1 MGLTVSKCE
10 KFVAEAP
17 ADKVKKHPAG
27 DGLYF
32 VVGRGRAYWSY
43 QFRRGTS
50 WSAKG
55 LGGYPE
61 FSPKDA
67 RDRLK
72 HWQVT
77 GSLHGEPPRAAQT
90 FLKINPSTPR
100 KATAEVG
107 VPFTEALSQWL
118 EIASQGWRNPR
129 TAAQARSAL
138 TKLPLSAEPVDL
150 VNTDMVLRDLLRLP
164 ARQRQDVRMW
174 LAALLDFT
182 KGQKWRTWD
191 PDEGN
196 PAKFENER
204 RGMWPKF
211 KKSGN
216 HHAALPWADLPA
228 LMAKLPAD
236 KSDASR
242 ALMWTIL
249 TAVRTGDTEGAK
261 WKQIHGDIWTIPV
274 AKNGKPLRVPLTKT
288 ALALL
293 GKRPK
298 KPDAPLFDL
307 RPNAMRICLQA
318 IEPDVTVHGMR
329 STFRDWCSE
338 HEHRR
343 DLAEMALG
351 HAIGSA
357 VEGAYARSDLLKLRH
372 ELMDAWST
380 YATGH

>member
-1 MGLTVSKCE
+1 M
-10 KFVAEAP
+10 
-17 ADKVKKHPAG
+17 
-27 DGLYF
+27 
-32 VVGRGRAYWSY
+32 
-43 QFRRGTS
+43 
-50 WSAKG
+50 
-55 LGGYPE
+55 
-61 FSPKDA
+61 
-67 RDRLK
+67 
-72 HWQVT
+72 
-77 GSLHGEPPRAAQT
+77 
-90 FLKINPSTPR
+90 
-100 KATAEVG
+100 
-107 VPFTEALSQWL
+107 
-118 EIASQGWRNPR
+118 
-129 TAAQARSAL
+129 
-138 TKLPLSAEPVDL
+138 TKLPLSAEPVDRI
-150 VNTDMVLRDLLRLP
+150 NTDMVLRDLLPLP

-211 KKSGN
+211 KKSEN

-228 LMAKLPAD
+228 VMAKLSAE

-274 AKNGKPLRVPLTKT
+274 AKNGKSLRVPLTKA

-298 KPDAPLFDL
+298 YPDARLFDL
-307 RPNAMRICLQA
+307 TQNAMLNCLQA

-338 HEHRR
+338 HEYKR

-351 HAIGSA
+351 HAVGSA
-357 VEGAYARSDLLKLRH
+357 VERAYARSDLLKLRR

>member
-1 MGLTVSKCE
+1 MSLTVSKCE
-10 KFVAEAP
+10 QFVAQAP
-17 ADKVKKHPAG
+17 ADKVKKYPAG

-43 QFRRGTS
+43 QFRRGAS

-55 LGGYPE
+55 LGGYPK

-77 GSLHGEPPRAAQT
+77 GSLPGEPPRAR
-90 FLKINPSTPR
+90 PSTPR

-118 EIASQGWRNPR
+118 AIASLGWRNPR

-138 TKLPLSAEPVDL
+138 IKLPLSAEPVDRI
-150 VNTDMVLRDLLRLP
+150 NTATVLRDLLQLP

-216 HHAALPWADLPA
+216 HHAALPWVDLPA
-228 LMAKLPAD
+228 LMAKLAAD
-236 KSDASR
+236 KSDVSR
-242 ALMWTIL
+242 ALAWTIL

-274 AKNGKPLRVPLTKT
+274 AKNGKPPRVPLTKA
-288 ALALL
+288 ALTLL

-298 KPDAPLFDL
+298 NPNAPLFDL
-307 RPNAMRICLQA
+307 RPNAMLNCLQA
-318 IEPDVTVHGMR
+318 IEPDMTVHGMR

-338 HEHRR
+338 HEHKR
-343 DLAEMALG
+343 DLAETALG
-351 HAIGSA
+351 HAVGSA
-357 VEGAYARSDLLKLRH
+357 VERAYARSDLLKLRR

-380 YATGH
+380 YATGHINVKS

>member
-1 MGLTVSKCE
+1 MGLTVSQCE
-10 KFVAEAP
+10 KLLAQAP
-17 ADKVKKHPAG
+17 AEKVKKHPAG

-43 QFRRGTS
+43 QFRRGAS

-77 GSLHGEPPRAAQT
+77 GLLPGESPRT
-90 FLKINPSTPR
+90 RPR
-100 KATAEVG
+100 TTNEAAEVG

-118 EIASQGWRNPR
+118 KIASQGWRSPR

-138 TKLPLSAEPVDL
+138 TRLRLSAEPVDRI
-150 VNTDMVLRDLLRLP
+150 NTDMVLRDLLLLP

-174 LAALLDFT
+174 LAALLDFA

-211 KKSGN
+211 KKSEN
-216 HHAALPWADLPA
+216 HYAALPWADLPA
-228 LMAKLPAD
+228 LMAELSAD
-236 KSDASR
+236 KSDPSR
-242 ALMWTIL
+242 ALMWTIF
-249 TAVRTGDTEGAK
+249 TAVRTGDTEGAT
-261 WKQIHGDIWTIPV
+261 WKQLHGDIWTIPV
-274 AKNGKPLRVPLTKT
+274 AKNGKPLRVPLTKA

-298 KPDAPLFDL
+298 NDARLFDL
-307 RPNAMRICLQA
+307 RPNAMRNCLQA
-318 IEPDVTVHGMR
+318 IEPDMTVHGMR

-338 HEHRR
+338 HEHKR

-351 HAIGSA
+351 HAVGSA
-357 VEGAYARSDLLKLRH
+357 VERAYARSDLLRLRRD
-372 ELMDAWST
+372 LMEAWST
-380 YATGH
+380 YATGHERAADSHR

>member
-1 MGLTVSKCE
+1 VVPRVVRLSDFLAHGEELRCFGELVFYDAIDLVKTPSIASKLQRDFGTMGLTVSKCE
-10 KFVAEAP
+10 KFVAEA
-17 ADKVKKHPAG
+17 PAG

-77 GSLHGEPPRAAQT
+77 GSLPGESPRT
-90 FLKINPSTPR
+90 RPR
-100 KATAEVG
+100 TTNEAAEVG

-118 EIASQGWRNPR
+118 KIASQGWRSPR

-138 TKLPLSAEPVDL
+138 TKLRLWAEPVDRI
-150 VNTDMVLRDLLRLP
+150 NTEMVLRDLLPLP

-174 LAALLDFT
+174 LATLLDFA

-211 KKSGN
+211 KKSEN
-216 HHAALPWADLPA
+216 HHAAF
-228 LMAKLPAD
+228 
-236 KSDASR
+236 R
-242 ALMWTIL
+242 
-249 TAVRTGDTEGAK
+249 
-261 WKQIHGDIWTIPV
+261 Q
-274 AKNGKPLRVPLTKT
+274 
-288 ALALL
+288 
-293 GKRPK
+293 
-298 KPDAPLFDL
+298 
-307 RPNAMRICLQA
+307 
-318 IEPDVTVHGMR
+318 VTPGP
-329 STFRDWCSE
+329 
-338 HEHRR
+338 
-343 DLAEMALG
+343 
-351 HAIGSA
+351 
-357 VEGAYARSDLLKLRH
+357 
-372 ELMDAWST
+372 
-380 YATGH
+380 

>member
-10 KFVAEAP
+10 NFVAQAP
-17 ADKVKKHPAG
+17 SDRVKKHPAG
-27 DGLYF
+27 EGLYF

-77 GSLHGEPPRAAQT
+77 GSLPGKQPRAGPVRP
-90 FLKINPSTPR
+90 LKA
-100 KATAEVG
+100 ATAEMG

-118 EIASQGWRNPR
+118 KIASQGWRNPR

-138 TKLPLSAEPVDL
+138 TKLPLSAEPVDRI
-150 VNTDMVLRDLLRLP
+150 NTDMVLRDLLPLP
-164 ARQRQDVRMW
+164 TRQRQDVRMW

-204 RGMWPKF
+204 RVMWPKF
-211 KKSGN
+211 KKSEN

-228 LMAKLPAD
+228 VMAKLSAG

-261 WKQIHGDIWTIPV
+261 WKQIHSDIWTIPA
-274 AKNGKPLRVPLTKT
+274 AKNGKPLRVPLTKA

-298 KPDAPLFDL
+298 YPDARLFDL
-307 RPNAMRICLQA
+307 TQNAMLNCLQA

-338 HEHRR
+338 HEYKR

-351 HAIGSA
+351 HAVGSA
-357 VEGAYARSDLLKLRH
+357 VERASARSDLLKLRR

>member
-1 MGLTVSKCE
+1 VRRVVPLRPFHCLPQEFFYDLDGVKLGQNPFASICSVIRQMSLTVSKCE
-10 KFVAEAP
+10 QFVAQAP
-17 ADKVKKHPAG
+17 ADKVKKYPAG

-43 QFRRGTS
+43 QFRRGMS

-55 LGGYPE
+55 LGGYPK

-77 GSLHGEPPRAAQT
+77 GSLPGEPPRAG
-90 FLKINPSTPR
+90 PSTPR
-100 KATAEVG
+100 KATAAVG
-107 VPFTEALSQWL
+107 VPFTEALSRWL
-118 EIASQGWRNPR
+118 AIASLGWRNPR

-138 TKLPLSAEPVDL
+138 IKLPLSAEPVDRI
-150 VNTDMVLRDLLRLP
+150 NTATVLRDLLQLP

-216 HHAALPWADLPA
+216 HHAALPWVDLPA
-228 LMAKLPAD
+228 LMAKLRPTGRTCRER
-236 KSDASR
+236 SR
-242 ALMWTIL
+242 
-249 TAVRTGDTEGAK
+249 G
-261 WKQIHGDIWTIPV
+261 P
-274 AKNGKPLRVPLTKT
+274 
-288 ALALL
+288 
-293 GKRPK
+293 
-298 KPDAPLFDL
+298 
-307 RPNAMRICLQA
+307 
-318 IEPDVTVHGMR
+318 
-329 STFRDWCSE
+329 S
-338 HEHRR
+338 
-343 DLAEMALG
+343 
-351 HAIGSA
+351 
-357 VEGAYARSDLLKLRH
+357 
-372 ELMDAWST
+372 
-380 YATGH
+380 

>member
-10 KFVAEAP
+10 IFVAQAP

-274 AKNGKPLRVPLTKT
+274 AKNGKPLRVPLTKA

>member
-118 EIASQGWRNPR
+118 EIASQGWHIPR

-274 AKNGKPLRVPLTKT
+274 AKNGKPLRVPLTKA

-351 HAIGSA
+351 HAVGSA

>member
-261 WKQIHGDIWTIPV
+261 SKQIHGDIWTIPV
-274 AKNGKPLRVPLTKT
+274 AKNG
-288 ALALL
+288 
-293 GKRPK
+293 
-298 KPDAPLFDL
+298 
-307 RPNAMRICLQA
+307 NAWRH
-318 IEPDVTVHGMR
+318 P
-329 STFRDWCSE
+329 
-338 HEHRR
+338 
-343 DLAEMALG
+343 
-351 HAIGSA
+351 SA
-357 VEGAYARSDLLKLRH
+357 
-372 ELMDAWST
+372 
-380 YATGH
+380 

>member
-10 KFVAEAP
+10 QFVAESP
-17 ADKVKKHPAG
+17 TDKVKKHPAG

-77 GSLHGEPPRAAQT
+77 GSLPGERPRAGR
-90 FLKINPSTPR
+90 ITPR

-107 VPFTEALSQWL
+107 VPFTEALLRWL
-118 EIASQGWRNPR
+118 GIASQGWRNPR

-138 TKLPLSAEPVDL
+138 TRLPLSAEPVDRI
-150 VNTDMVLRDLLRLP
+150 NTDMVLRDLLRLP
-164 ARQRQDVRMW
+164 ARQRQGVRMW
-174 LAALLDFT
+174 LAALLDFA

-191 PDEGN
+191 SDEGN

-204 RGMWPKF
+204 RGMWPRF

-216 HHAALPWADLPA
+216 HHPALPWVDLPA
-228 LMAKLPAD
+228 LMAKLAAD

-242 ALMWTIL
+242 ALVWTIL
-249 TAVRTGDTEGAK
+249 TAVRTGDTEGAT
-261 WKQIHGDIWTIPV
+261 WNQIHGDIWTIPV
-274 AKNGKPLRVPLTKT
+274 AKNGKPLRVPLTKA

-293 GKRPK
+293 GKRSK
-298 KPDAPLFDL
+298 NLDAPLFDL
-307 RPNAMRICLQA
+307 RPNAMLNCLQA
-318 IEPDVTVHGMR
+318 IEPGVTVHGMR

-338 HEHRR
+338 QEHKRE
-343 DLAEMALG
+343 LAEMALG
-351 HAIGSA
+351 HAVGSA
-357 VEGAYARSDLLKLRH
+357 VERAYARSDLLKLRR
-372 ELMDAWST
+372 ELMDAWSK